1 VKTVL
6 LVLALCWTL
15 MAIDRPY
22 TGVHAQTKLGSDTSS
37 ESQFYDPSLAAMNE
51 PRLADFANDRSA
63 QIYRVTIYPSLVRD
77 TIAVRVEK
85 QREIYSL
92 YARRLERG
100 SRPGVGKL
108 VQSKN
113 IHLSAEDSMTLDG
126 LIGNLKLFQM
136 STNDDVVGS
145 DGELWVVE
153 GVWQGQY
160 RLVTRWAPPYDA
172 ANRGLQPFVAFC
184 NFLVRKS
191 KLSVARLG

>member
-1 VKTVL
+1 MKTVL

-92 YARRLERG
+92 YARRWRGVHDLE
-100 SRPGVGKL
+100 
-108 VQSKN
+108 
-113 IHLSAEDSMTLDG
+113 
-126 LIGNLKLFQM
+126 
-136 STNDDVVGS
+136 
-145 DGELWVVE
+145 
-153 GVWQGQY
+153 
-160 RLVTRWAPPYDA
+160 WA
-172 ANRGLQPFVAFC
+172 
-184 NFLVRKS
+184 S
-191 KLSVARLG
+191 